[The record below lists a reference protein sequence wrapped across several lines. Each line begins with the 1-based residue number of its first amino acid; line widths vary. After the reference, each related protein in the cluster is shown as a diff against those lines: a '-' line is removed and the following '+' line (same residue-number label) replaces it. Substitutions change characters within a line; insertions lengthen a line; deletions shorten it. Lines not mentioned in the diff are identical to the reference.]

1 MEFDFKNEFESMMKS
16 NELDTVV
23 VLGHI
28 NPDGDAAGSVMGI
41 AHYIGVNYPEYQ
53 VFPYLADTID
63 KGPKQQVNQDKKFDP
78 FEKPDLQGK
87 RFATVICDTATLA
100 RLSGR
105 EFYEASVASIV
116 IDHHASNEGYGD
128 RNYTKVSEACAVNVF
143 YSLNQ
148 DDLKKAAEAE
158 EYPNAADYIYLGIV
172 HDTNAFQRADES
184 IMKAATKLLELGV
197 DHRRIIQTRQIDTLE
212 DLEKRA
218 DILKN
223 AMRVL
228 DGKVAYVCINKEEK
242 VKKIQ
247 KVKASAQKVFLK
259 MLSVEEKNLP
269 LYNQMIAR
277 EISEDEYEMQKAINV
292 QEFMECDEKLEFYLE
307 EIKKIEKCFSKNNPW
322 IEMFSEMVIPEE
334 ITRPDVKRWIDR
346 VESFRYEKIEVQF
359 KNREWKEMLPEE
371 WFEEA

>member
-63 KGPKQQVNQDKKFDP
+63 KGPKLQVNQDKKFYP

-105 EFYEASVASIV
+105 EFYEASAASIV

-158 EYPNAADYIYLGIV
+158 EYPNAADYVYLGIV

-197 DHRRIIQTRQIDTLE
+197 DHRRIIQTRQIDTLG

-223 AMRVL
+223 AIRVL

-242 VKKIQ
+242 VKKNISYEEIHPISSILRDCVDIELGFTMYEEEPDRWRCSFRSDGKWIDVNELITPFGGGGHAGAAGLRKRTSDMEELRSQ
-247 KVKASAQKVFLK
+247 ILEKVK
-259 MLSVEEKNLP
+259 
-269 LYNQMIAR
+269 
-277 EISEDEYEMQKAINV
+277 
-292 QEFMECDEKLEFYLE
+292 KLRA
-307 EIKKIEKCFSKNNPW
+307 EKCF
-322 IEMFSEMVIPEE
+322 
-334 ITRPDVKRWIDR
+334 T
-346 VESFRYEKIEVQF
+346 
-359 KNREWKEMLPEE
+359 
-371 WFEEA
+371 

>member
-28 NPDGDAAGSVMGI
+28 NPDGDAAGS
-41 AHYIGVNYPEYQ
+41 Q

-63 KGPKQQVNQDKKFDP
+63 KGPKLQVRQDKKFDP

-172 HDTNAFQRADES
+172 HDTNAF
-184 IMKAATKLLELGV
+184 
-197 DHRRIIQTRQIDTLE
+197 
-212 DLEKRA
+212 
-218 DILKN
+218 
-223 AMRVL
+223 
-228 DGKVAYVCINKEEK
+228 
-242 VKKIQ
+242 
-247 KVKASAQKVFLK
+247 
-259 MLSVEEKNLP
+259 
-269 LYNQMIAR
+269 
-277 EISEDEYEMQKAINV
+277 
-292 QEFMECDEKLEFYLE
+292 
-307 EIKKIEKCFSKNNPW
+307 
-322 IEMFSEMVIPEE
+322 
-334 ITRPDVKRWIDR
+334 
-346 VESFRYEKIEVQF
+346 
-359 KNREWKEMLPEE
+359 
-371 WFEEA
+371 

>member
-63 KGPKQQVNQDKKFDP
+63 KGPKLQVHQDKKFDP

-158 EYPNAADYIYLGIV
+158 EKGTGGWSELPSGLILQGYLK
-172 HDTNAFQRADES
+172 E
-184 IMKAATKLLELGV
+184 K
-197 DHRRIIQTRQIDTLE
+197 IQTAGGNKVSNIQCGASRVSEDGEWIDLRASYQVRLPFSVFALDHVTLTSRSR
-212 DLEKRA
+212 KRGWIGA
-218 DILKN
+218 EGGYFSEKN
-223 AMRVL
+223 ASEP
-228 DGKVAYVCINKEEK
+228 EEK
-242 VKKIQ
+242 WVYVGRDSTRYHLSPSCHYISNQITAAAYADVISGVLRNSGGCRYKACRYCGKTVSAGGLVYILPSGEVYHGKQDCSSLAYYVQ
-247 KVKASAQKVFLK
+247 KVRRSE
-259 MLSVEEKNLP
+259 VE
-269 LYNQMIAR
+269 YMGVC
-277 EISEDEYEMQKAINV
+277 SY
-292 QEFMECDEKLEFYLE
+292 CG
-307 EIKKIEKCFSKNNPW
+307 SG
-322 IEMFSEMVIPEE
+322 
-334 ITRPDVKRWIDR
+334 
-346 VESFRYEKIEVQF
+346 
-359 KNREWKEMLPEE
+359 
-371 WFEEA
+371 

>member
-1 MEFDFKNEFESMMKS
+1 MEFDFKSEFESMMKS

-63 KGPKQQVNQDKKFDP
+63 KGPKLQVNQDKKFHP

-87 RFATVICDTATLA
+87 RFAVVICDTATLA

-105 EFYEASVASIV
+105 EFYEASSASIV

-158 EYPNAADYIYLGIV
+158 EYPNAADYVYLGIV
-172 HDTNAFQRADES
+172 HDTGGFKRADEG
-184 IMKAATKLLELGV
+184 IMQAAVSLFAMGI
-197 DHRRIIQTRQIDTLE
+197 DHRRIMQTMQTDTLE
-212 DLEKRA
+212 ELEKRA
-218 DILKN
+218 DLLKS
-223 AMRVL
+223 AVRVM
-228 DGKVAYVCINKEEK
+228 DGKVAYVCMDKEEK
-242 VKKIQ
+242 V
-247 KVKASAQKVFLK
+247 A
-259 MLSVEEKNLP
+259 KN
-269 LYNQMIAR
+269 
-277 EISEDEYEMQKAINV
+277 IN
-292 QEFMECDEKLEFYLE
+292 YE
-307 EIKKIEKCFSKNNPW
+307 EIHPISGILRDCVDIELGFTMYEEEPDRWRCSCRSDGKWIDVNELLAPFGGGGHAGAAGLRKRTSNMEELRSQILERVKKLRVEKCF
-322 IEMFSEMVIPEE
+322 
-334 ITRPDVKRWIDR
+334 T
-346 VESFRYEKIEVQF
+346 
-359 KNREWKEMLPEE
+359 
-371 WFEEA
+371 

>member
-1 MEFDFKNEFESMMKS
+1 M
-16 NELDTVV
+16 
-23 VLGHI
+23 
-28 NPDGDAAGSVMGI
+28 
-41 AHYIGVNYPEYQ
+41 
-53 VFPYLADTID
+53 
-63 KGPKQQVNQDKKFDP
+63 
-78 FEKPDLQGK
+78 QGK

-223 AMRVL
+223 AIRVL

-242 VKKIQ
+242 VKK
-247 KVKASAQKVFLK
+247 
-259 MLSVEEKNLP
+259 N
-269 LYNQMIAR
+269 
-277 EISEDEYEMQKAINV
+277 ISY
-292 QEFMECDEKLEFYLE
+292 E
-307 EIKKIEKCFSKNNPW
+307 EIHPISSILRDCADIELGFTMYEEEPDRWRCSFRSDGKWLDVNELITPFGGGGHAGAAGLRKRTGDMEELRSQILERVKKLRAEKCF
-322 IEMFSEMVIPEE
+322 
-334 ITRPDVKRWIDR
+334 T
-346 VESFRYEKIEVQF
+346 
-359 KNREWKEMLPEE
+359 
-371 WFEEA
+371 

>member
-41 AHYIGVNYPEYQ
+41 VHYIGVNYPEYQ
-53 VFPYLADTID
+53 VFPYRADTID
-63 KGPKQQVNQDKKFDP
+63 KGPKQQVNQDKKFYP
-78 FEKPDLQGK
+78 FETPDLQGN

-116 IDHHASNEGYGD
+116 IDHHAANEGYGD

-148 DDLKKAAEAE
+148 DDLKKATEAE

-184 IMKAATKLLELGV
+184 IMKAATKLL
-197 DHRRIIQTRQIDTLE
+197 
-212 DLEKRA
+212 
-218 DILKN
+218 
-223 AMRVL
+223 
-228 DGKVAYVCINKEEK
+228 
-242 VKKIQ
+242 
-247 KVKASAQKVFLK
+247 
-259 MLSVEEKNLP
+259 
-269 LYNQMIAR
+269 
-277 EISEDEYEMQKAINV
+277 
-292 QEFMECDEKLEFYLE
+292 
-307 EIKKIEKCFSKNNPW
+307 
-322 IEMFSEMVIPEE
+322 
-334 ITRPDVKRWIDR
+334 
-346 VESFRYEKIEVQF
+346 
-359 KNREWKEMLPEE
+359 
-371 WFEEA
+371 